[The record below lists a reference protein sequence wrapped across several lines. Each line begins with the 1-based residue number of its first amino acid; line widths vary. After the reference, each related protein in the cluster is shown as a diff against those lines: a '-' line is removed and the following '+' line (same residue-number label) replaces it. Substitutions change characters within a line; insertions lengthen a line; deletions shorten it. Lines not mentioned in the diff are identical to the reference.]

1 MKLLKTIFQKPSPAS
16 MAQAELEEAQRSLL
30 AAQTAKDYAT
40 NMVLYHETR
49 IHRLNKFLDAQRKA

>member
-1 MKLLKTIFQKPSPAS
+1 